1 MQSSTM
7 LLVAF
12 VFIVYLSIVIFM
24 QSKRKQHMK
33 IEQAKRE
40 EFTNGL
46 KKGDYV
52 VTMSGI
58 YGYIKDINKN
68 KVSLEISKDVIIKMD
83 IQAIMGTL
91 KD

>member
-7 LLVAF
+7 LLVVS
-12 VFIVYLSIVIFM
+12 VFIVYLVVLIFV
-24 QSKRKQHMK
+24 QNKRKQHMK
-33 IEQAKRE
+33 IQQAKRE
-40 EFTNGL
+40 EFTNSL

-68 KVSLEISKDVIIKMD
+68 KVSLEISKDVFVNMD

-91 KD
+91 EN